1 MKNKIFKLAKFCI
14 KQNKELIDKKLVIQ
28 SFGNVSVR
36 YDANHFLI
44 KPSGVNLNKIKP
56 SDVPL
61 INIKSGKKVL
71 GKLKPSM
78 DTATHLEIYKKYKD
92 IKSITH
98 THSEYATAWA
108 QASKPIPLI
117 GTTHADYWEKE
128 VPIIKFINKKNI
140 NKDYELFT
148 GKMIIE
154 NLVNKKINAYR
165 CPGVLVAGHGPFTWG
180 KEVDS
185 SVLNAEILEFIAKT
199 TYMSFQLKIK
209 KKLPKHIS
217 NKHFVR
223 KHGKD
228 AYYGQ

>member
-1 MKNKIFKLAKFCI
+1 MKNKILKLAKFCI
-14 KQNKELIDKKLVIQ
+14 KQNKELVEKKLVIQ

-61 INIKSGKKVL
+61 ISIKSGKKVL

>member
-154 NLVNKKINAYR
+154 NLVNKKINVYR

>member
-14 KQNKELIDKKLVIQ
+14 KQNKELIEKKLVIQ